1 MYTHKQQQP
10 NAPKEVFQGLTE
22 RKNQRILASW
32 GLYLHTFTL
41 SVPNPLNPKPLFPS
55 LSKNPRKMETRLAN
69 IWRLT
74 VNEKKFIETALQ
86 SDLRID
92 GRRPFDF
99 RNISIKFSRHCV
111 FPFFQFHSFLYVFML
126 LLFQV
131 LNF

>member
-1 MYTHKQQQP
+1 
-10 NAPKEVFQGLTE
+10 
-22 RKNQRILASW
+22 
-32 GLYLHTFTL
+32 
-41 SVPNPLNPKPLFPS
+41 
-55 LSKNPRKMETRLAN
+55 METRLAN

-111 FPFFQFHSFLYVFML
+111 FPLFQFHSFFVFFML
-126 LLFQV
+126 LLF
-131 LNF
+131 